1 MRMLRAKLA
10 APFLRWRTGAARG
23 AARTI
28 DPQDRGRLLRR
39 TLAMAVN
46 AWRTLLFEA
55 ARDRRLMRRVLL
67 RSTKAHLY
75 APFREF
81 VKRCGRA
88 ADAEKAAARRERVV
102 ARVLGRVVARDQAA
116 AFRAWTANAAS
127 LKLFDA
133 EAAAA
138 AAKTLGLL
146 RVFARACGDRGR
158 ALTLE
163 AWHAWNAAVT
173 LEKRALK
180 RRVDA
185 CAAARHVLVALHAK
199 TTHRSLS
206 RGFVAFQRGAWRDA
220 TGRRA
225 RSFAAAHRVVARLL
239 RGVGA
244 HALRRGFATWEGFGD
259 RKKPRSDD
267 GLAASVGD
275 GGAFGSTP
283 RSAASSSNV
292 PVRVMRFGDASVS
305 SSTIWLNWSPT
316 DFLSAIAPPSRSR
329 LLERG
334 GGAFG
339 RLNDARGE
347 FGVSGCEFAELY
359 SLDDGELARHA
370 PVFGLIFLF
379 KWTGEKDDRA
389 TLSFDEAPPGLFYAK
404 QMVNNACATQAI
416 LSVLLNCEHVSRGAT
431 LDELKA
437 FGAELPFDMRGL
449 AIENSEAIRAAHN
462 AFARPE
468 PFVSDEKRATADDD
482 VFHFVA
488 YVPSGGKVYE
498 LDGLKAGPIDL
509 GSFEDSWLPS
519 AVRHR
524 GAHQKYA
531 ASEIKFNLMAI
542 VRDKRAALEDA
553 KAAADAATA
562 AELDAE
568 LAREHAKRADWAAEN
583 VRRHHNYVPFVVDL
597 QVLAGSASSAP

>member
-1 MRMLRAKLA
+1 MS
-10 APFLRWRTGAARG
+10 WC
-23 AARTI
+23 TI
-28 DPQDRGRLLRR
+28 ESDPGVFTEL
-39 TLAMAVN
+39 V
-46 AWRTLLFEA
+46 
-55 ARDRRLMRRVLL
+55 
-67 RSTKAHLY
+67 
-75 APFREF
+75 
-81 VKRCGRA
+81 
-88 ADAEKAAARRERVV
+88 EK
-102 ARVLGRVVARDQAA
+102 
-116 AFRAWTANAAS
+116 
-127 LKLFDA
+127 
-133 EAAAA
+133 
-138 AAKTLGLL
+138 
-146 RVFARACGDRGR
+146 
-158 ALTLE
+158 
-163 AWHAWNAAVT
+163 
-173 LEKRALK
+173 
-180 RRVDA
+180 
-185 CAAARHVLVALHAK
+185 
-199 TTHRSLS
+199 
-206 RGFVAFQRGAWRDA
+206 
-220 TGRRA
+220 
-225 RSFAAAHRVVARLL
+225 
-239 RGVGA
+239 
-244 HALRRGFATWEGFGD
+244 
-259 RKKPRSDD
+259 
-267 GLAASVGD
+267 
-275 GGAFGSTP
+275 
-283 RSAASSSNV
+283 
-292 PVRVMRFGDASVS
+292 
-305 SSTIWLNWSPT
+305 
-316 DFLSAIAPPSRSR
+316 
-329 LLERG
+329 
-334 GGAFG
+334 
-339 RLNDARGE
+339 

-416 LSVLLNCEHVSRGAT
+416 LSVLLNCEHVSCGAT

-509 GSFEDSWLPS
+509 GSFEDSWLPVARS
-519 AVRHR
+519 AIEARI
-524 GAHQKYA
+524 QKYA

-597 QVLAGSASSAP
+597 LKVLAEQGKLGAMMDDAKAKASTDANKRQKV